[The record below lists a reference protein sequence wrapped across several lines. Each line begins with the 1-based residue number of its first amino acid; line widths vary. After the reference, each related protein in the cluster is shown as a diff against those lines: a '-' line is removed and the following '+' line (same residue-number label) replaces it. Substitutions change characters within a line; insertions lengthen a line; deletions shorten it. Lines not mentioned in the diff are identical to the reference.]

1 MLQTEFIGRLHP
13 LIVHLPIGIL
23 LFAFAM
29 MVYQRLRGLEG
40 DALISFALLSGAISA
55 GVACVAGWIL
65 AQSGE
70 YDAALVF
77 KHQWTGIF
85 TAGLGFLAFF
95 LKRFRWALMAATVV
109 VLSIAGHYGGV
120 LTHGEDYL
128 FPKKKATIAQNT
140 PNLDSLQNT
149 LNQGDA
155 TAMTVAGTVSDT
167 PRTIERKSFV
177 YRDFVVPILENKCYK
192 CHSATKMKGG
202 LRLDT
207 EAFIGKGGENGSVL
221 TAGNPENSK
230 LFTSLLLPLDDN
242 HHMPPKG
249 KPQLSEQEIAA
260 IHFWIKKGASFQ
272 ELIEIIQVGGASQST
287 AMTIPKL
294 KFSTLPKNS
303 SNDSL
308 NIAAISSSSAVN
320 RVGVDAE
327 AKILSTPTEP
337 AAPASLEKLK
347 QDNIIISDFGQGSN
361 YLMANFVNVKTY
373 TSTLLD
379 DLNGV
384 KNQLLRLRLSNQPVR
399 DADLKNLAVFKNLTR
414 LNLEKT
420 SITDAALLYLQQLP
434 NLEQVNLYGTNI
446 TDNGLLALTKCTNLK
461 TIYLWQTKVTPT
473 GIEQLKK
480 SMPQLQVELG
490 GFQFSKPDTSKLTK
504 KAL

>member
-29 MVYQRLRGLEG
+29 MVYQRWRGLEG

-55 GVACVAGWIL
+55 GVACVAGWVL

-77 KHQWTGIF
+77 KHQWTGIA
-85 TAGLGFLAFF
+85 TAGLGFGAFF
-95 LKRFRWALMAATVV
+95 LKRIRWALMAATVV

-128 FPKKKATIAQNT
+128 FPKKKTTIAQNT

-230 LFTSLLLPLDDN
+230 LFTSLLLPLDDDN
-242 HHMPPKG
+242 HMPPKG

-272 ELIEIIQVGGASQST
+272 ELIEIIQVGGASQPT

-294 KFSTLPKNS
+294 KFSTLPKNTS
-303 SNDSL
+303 TDSL
-308 NIAAISSSSAVN
+308 NTAAIPNGSAVN

-337 AAPASLEKLK
+337 AALASLEKLK

-373 TSTLLD
+373 TSALLD

-384 KNQLLRLRLSNQPVR
+384 KNQLVRLRLSNQPVR
-399 DADLKNLAVFKNLTR
+399 DADLKKLAVFKNLTR

-420 SITDAALLYLQQLP
+420 AISDAALLYLQHLP
-434 NLEQVNLYGTNI
+434 NLEQINIYGTNI

-490 GFQFSKPDTSKLTK
+490 GFQFSKPDTSKLAK